1 MGNSSQPQGIKLN
14 EMSLEIKKNLTLTEG
29 GLKSGT
35 GTLSRVLCQSVFFL
49 PKLEV
54 KHVGRKL
61 TGARGTAQPDNV
73 PLMRS
78 SNPSGDRAG
87 NCCLS

>member
-1 MGNSSQPQGIKLN
+1 MGNSSQPQGIILN
-14 EMSLEIKKNLTLTEG
+14 EKSLQIERNLTFAEG

-35 GTLSRVLCQSVFFL
+35 GTLSRVFFQSVFFL

-54 KHVGRKL
+54 KQPSRKL
-61 TGARGTAQPDNV
+61 VGARDTILNQI
-73 PLMRS
+73 MC

-87 NCCLS
+87 NCCFV